1 MGKEPE
7 LMCEVE
13 RYPLDIIGLTWTH
26 TLGLEPIYGTLLQS
40 GVSLEERQQVGGL
53 VSPQV
58 PAYMLGFSL
67 VDKTVTFHH
76 VFRLRIGN
84 WMSFTLLADNGCGAQ
99 GWGLHFPPGR
109 MWLYWLHQVV
119 ASRLHWSRLE
129 LSVKRQKCELAPQVW
144 IHGSQQEKGGVPTP
158 GQEQD
163 AAPNGGV

>member
-26 TLGLEPIYGTLLQS
+26 ILGSRTHLWDSAPIWSFPRGEAAGRGTSIPPGPCLYA
-40 GVSLEERQQVGGL
+40 GV
-53 VSPQV
+53 
-58 PAYMLGFSL
+58 SL